1 MAIQIK
7 TIVVGSAKMNTEQL
21 RRAVEE
27 TAQDMANKSWTLRA
41 HGSRGGAMYCTF
53 ARKLPTRKG

>member
-21 RRAVEE
+21 RRAVEV
-27 TAQDMANKSWTLRA
+27 TAQDMAN
-41 HGSRGGAMYCTF
+41 
-53 ARKLPTRKG
+53 